1 MPTCVPIA
9 ACRPLHSSSL
19 VNRNRAYVYLLFWDA
34 KFRWFSGNSGVISP
48 EGGEWLWTWAVRS
61 NQEGTVQNSQSASG
75 NTLWSLHFRSF
86 SSIISMIGDYWLLY
100 AGERYALGLMIS
112 VQEGIM
118 PKILKRFVVLFL
130 LPRYYSGCGDGGW
143 CNRGNSDNGLMNYLS
158 QSLAHWCWSLLSTP

>member
-1 MPTCVPIA
+1 
-9 ACRPLHSSSL
+9 
-19 VNRNRAYVYLLFWDA
+19 
-34 KFRWFSGNSGVISP
+34 VISP

-61 NQEGTVQNSQSASG
+61 DQEGTVQNSQSASG

-130 LPRYYSGCGDGGW
+130 LPRYYSGCGDGG
-143 CNRGNSDNGLMNYLS
+143 
-158 QSLAHWCWSLLSTP
+158 